1 MSSEHHNTGQPGD
14 QPPTN
19 TDVAFESSD
28 INTRTILAY
37 LFYLAISVAAA
48 FFVSVY
54 VFRFTTSLAVDSQT
68 PPPPVRRG
76 VGPTIPSAPYLQN
89 MAVDSDTPMATVHR
103 GIGPTVPNGPYL
115 QGVPYSPDDPQLDLR
130 NKREA
135 DEAANEKYGWTD
147 QQAGIAQ
154 IPVDEAMKI
163 IVSKGL
169 PGVAAPAAEKK
180 K

>member
-1 MSSEHHNTGQPGD
+1 MSSEHHNPEHTGD

-19 TDVAFESSD
+19 ADVAFESSD
-28 INTRTILAY
+28 IDTRTILAY

-48 FFVSVY
+48 FFISVY

-68 PPPPVRRG
+68 PPPPVRQG
-76 VGPTIPSAPYLQN
+76 VAPTMPPE
-89 MAVDSDTPMATVHR
+89 PR
-103 GIGPTVPNGPYL
+103 L
-115 QGVPYSPDDPQLDLR
+115 QGVPGHTNDAQLDLR
-130 NKREA
+130 DKREA

-163 IVSKGL
+163 NVSKGL
-169 PGVAAPAAEKK
+169 PAVAAPAAEKK

>member
-14 QPPTN
+14 PPPTN

-28 INTRTILAY
+28 IDTRTILAY
-37 LFYLAISVAAA
+37 LFYLAIAVAAA
-48 FFVSVY
+48 FFVTVY
-54 VFRFTTSLAVDSQT
+54 VFRFTTTIAVDSQT
-68 PPPPVRRG
+68 PPPPVREG
-76 VGPTIPSAPYLQN
+76 VGPTMPPE
-89 MAVDSDTPMATVHR
+89 PR
-103 GIGPTVPNGPYL
+103 L
-115 QGVPYSPDDPQLDLR
+115 QGVPGHTNDAQLDLR
-130 NKREA
+130 DKREA
-135 DEAANEKYGWTD
+135 DNAANEKYGWTD

-169 PGVAAPAAEKK
+169 PAMATPAAEKK

>member
-1 MSSEHHNTGQPGD
+1 MSSEHHNTEHSGD

-54 VFRFTTSLAVDSQT
+54 IFRFTSSLAVDSQT
-68 PPPPVRRG
+68 PPPPVRQG
-76 VGPTIPSAPYLQN
+76 VAPTMPPE
-89 MAVDSDTPMATVHR
+89 PR
-103 GIGPTVPNGPYL
+103 L
-115 QGVPYSPDDPQLDLR
+115 QGVPGHTNDAQLDLR
-130 NKREA
+130 DKREA

-169 PGVAAPAAEKK
+169 PAVAAPAAEKK